1 MVLFPFYLYLVLSR
15 DDLSVFACLTHA
27 IKLIRGNILRII
39 YINVSFIGM
48 LVLCVLSLGIGLLWV
63 EPYYEQTF
71 ANLFLDATG
80 ELPAVDCA
88 VNAANDV
95 PELRRRICGDR
106 VVEYDRCISSH
117 TVALPDDTYCYCE
130 LDCAKPLEEFLPYAA
145 AEVARAKANPAMDD
159 GEDPNRLYFV
169 SSLPWLS
176 FASIRLPK
184 PVPADSNPRIT
195 FGKFFA
201 QGDRVL
207 LPVDLTVN
215 HALADGI
222 HLARFFEGFERRA
235 DAL

>member
-1 MVLFPFYLYLVLSR
+1 MREVDMTRDPRRSQYEYFRTFVDPYASITVNCDITHLRRVTQERGLPFFLTVLH
-15 DDLSVFACLTHA
+15 CA
-27 IKLIRGNILRII
+27 I
-39 YINVSFIGM
+39 
-48 LVLCVLSLGIGLLWV
+48 
-63 EPYYEQTF
+63 
-71 ANLFLDATG
+71 
-80 ELPAVDCA
+80 
-88 VNAANDV
+88 NAANDM

-169 SSLPWLS
+169 SSVPWVS
-176 FASIRLPK
+176 FASISLPK

-201 QGDRVL
+201 QDGKVL
-207 LPVDLTVN
+207 LPVNLTVN

-222 HLARFFEGFERRA
+222 HMAKFFEGFARRVN
-235 DAL
+235 AL